1 MPHAR
6 LSNEE
11 IDRRGLDIYKNIIQ
25 AKVETPENIGKQIV
39 IDVETGTFEIDQ
51 DGLKASRRI
60 LKSNPGAA
68 FFGLRIGY
76 NAVYTIGG
84 VLTRTAKPC

>member
-11 IDRRGLDIYKNIIQ
+11 VDQRGQDQYDRIIRS
-25 AKVETPENIGKQIV
+25 KVESAENIGKQIV
-39 IDVETGTFEIDQ
+39 IDVETGEYEVD
-51 DGLKASRRI
+51 DNGLDASKRLI
-60 LKSNPGAA
+60 AKHPGAA
-68 FFGLRIGY
+68 LYGLRIGY

-84 VLTRTAKPC
+84 VLTRCVKQ